1 MLTQIRAPPSPI
13 FSRRIE
19 DFRHMHGTAVG
30 LILLRSRKPSTC
42 AMTHENGH
50 VPLLQSRGHCLCDM
64 QPRRHILA
72 ETTSELLSLQEDLL
86 P

>member
-13 FSRRIE
+13 ISRRIE
-19 DFRHMHGTAVG
+19 DLRHMHGTAIG
-30 LILLRSRKPSTC
+30 LIFLRSRKPYTC

-50 VPLLQSRGHCLCDM
+50 GSEARARGHCLCDM
-64 QPRRHILA
+64 QPRRPILA
-72 ETTSELLSLQEDLL
+72 EKTSELLHRQEGWL